1 MKKHSYPSDL
11 TDSQWEKIAQ
21 FFDTKRSRKYPMRQV
36 CNAIIYVVKTGCQWR
51 QLPKEFGAW
60 SSIYY
65 YFDKWRHNGLWERL
79 NDALREAVRIKM
91 GREATP
97 SAMVIDSQSVRTTRR
112 GGTERGFD
120 FAKKVKGRKRHI
132 AVDTQGLLLG
142 VLVASATPHDSQSLF
157 SLVDNVRQRIRT
169 VKTVFA
175 DGAYRGFE
183 EMLHAAFAMVL
194 CVVLRSKTVRHFV
207 PIPKRWV
214 VERTFAWFESYRRL
228 SKDFEFHPKTS
239 QTMIYIASVRLM
251 LNRLT

>member
-79 NDALREAVRIKM
+79 NDALREAVRVKM

-97 SAMVIDSQSVRTTRR
+97 SAMV
-112 GGTERGFD
+112 
-120 FAKKVKGRKRHI
+120 
-132 AVDTQGLLLG
+132 
-142 VLVASATPHDSQSLF
+142 
-157 SLVDNVRQRIRT
+157 
-169 VKTVFA
+169 
-175 DGAYRGFE
+175 
-183 EMLHAAFAMVL
+183 
-194 CVVLRSKTVRHFV
+194 VRHFV